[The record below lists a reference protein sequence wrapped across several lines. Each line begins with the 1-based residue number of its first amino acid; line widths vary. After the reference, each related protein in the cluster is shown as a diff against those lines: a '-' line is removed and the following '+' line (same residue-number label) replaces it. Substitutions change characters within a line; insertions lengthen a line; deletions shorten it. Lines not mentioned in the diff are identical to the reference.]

1 MKKSN
6 KTLLI
11 VGAGLAIAGGLAYIA
26 TGKQLQALN
35 IQPIGAKL
43 GTISKGS
50 VPIKVD
56 IAVTNPNQSNVTISE
71 INGNI
76 ALNGSIIG
84 AFTIKKDYPLPGK
97 NTRTILK
104 EIPINVLLQEA
115 GLTWLQAYMS
125 KQNLSLNVSGYIYAE
140 GKQYPFNKDITA
152 TNG

>member
-6 KTLLI
+6 KTVLLI
-11 VGAGLAIAGGLAYIA
+11 GGVGLLAGIAYFI
-26 TGKQLQALN
+26 TGKKLQDLN
-35 IQPIGAKL
+35 VQPIGGKFGA
-43 GTISKGS
+43 ISKGS
-50 VPIKVD
+50 LPIKVD

-76 ALNGSIIG
+76 SLNGSIVG

-115 GLTWLQAYMS
+115 GLSWLTSYLS
-125 KQNLSLNVSGYIYAE
+125 KQKLTLNVSGYIYAE